1 VIWVLAGTKDGR
13 ELAAALANVLNEP
26 VLVSVVSE
34 YGKQLAEL
42 PNVKVIVG
50 KLDGLAMTKV
60 IDEYGITLLVDA
72 SHPYAVQ
79 VTAAAEQVCLNLAIV
94 YLRYE
99 RPPVPLPDYE
109 KLVVVPTVAVAA
121 QVAAGLGQVVFL
133 TTGSRSLVAFAQAPA
148 LANHRLIARVLPDIA
163 VLTECFALGFTPQN
177 IVALQGPFSHKL
189 NVALFAD
196 YGADVI
202 VMKNSGT
209 IGGSDSKLSAAIELK
224 LAVVV
229 IDRPV
234 ASKISPSLAF
244 SDPQILLKYIEEV
257 YP

>member
-1 VIWVLAGTKDGR
+1 MIWVLAGTKDGR
-13 ELAAALANVLNEP
+13 ELAATLANVFNRQ

-50 KLDGLAMTKV
+50 KFDKFAMAKV
-60 IDEYGITLLVDA
+60 IEQYGITLLIDA

-79 VTAAAEQVCLNLAIV
+79 VTTAAEQACLDLAIV

-99 RPPVPLPDYE
+99 RPPVPLPNYD
-109 KLVVVPTVAVAA
+109 KLVVVPTTQAAA
-121 QVAAGLGQVVFL
+121 QAAAGLGQVVFL
-133 TTGSRSLVAFAQAPA
+133 TTGSRTLATFVQAPA

-163 VLTECFALGFTPQN
+163 VLTECFALGFTPGN
-177 IVALQGPFSHKL
+177 IVALQGPCSHKL

-196 YGADVI
+196 YGAEVVI
-202 VMKNSGT
+202 MKNSGT

-229 IDRPV
+229 IDRPI
-234 ASKISPSLAF
+234 ASKPSQSMTF
-244 SDPQILLKYIEEV
+244 SDPAILLKYIEEV